1 MLDESAARRRLRRV
15 DTLVSIKV
23 FQQVVEAGS
32 FVDAAEHLD
41 LSTASV
47 SKHVMSLEK
56 RLGVRLLNRSSRAI
70 SLTEPGRVYFERSKT
85 IVDDLE
91 TAELELGS
99 SNTAPR
105 GTLRL
110 TAPSWFAGQRLADL
124 VARYHKLYP
133 EIIIDVSFED
143 RVVDLVAEGYDLAL
157 RVVPH
162 ELLPA
167 GLIARSVRD
176 MTFVL
181 GASPEYLER
190 QGTPTSPQE
199 LSNHRFVAIGGSDV
213 LPLTGPSGPIDV
225 PMKVVMRYRS
235 VMGVAN
241 AVAAGIGL
249 APLPDIFFE
258 DQVFNPV
265 VKPVLPAY
273 RVPAR
278 TVHLVYVSRKYVPF
292 KIRSFVDFVLDPVN
306 RISTPTIEGVEIEGA
321 G

>member
-1 MLDESAARRRLRRV
+1 MKRSLGLDESGARRKLRGV

-56 RLGVRLLNRSSRAI
+56 RLGVRLLNRSSRAV

-99 SNTAPR
+99 LNAAPR
-105 GTLRL
+105 GTLRI

-124 VARYHKLYP
+124 VARYQKLYP
-133 EIIIDVSFED
+133 EIIFDVSFDD
-143 RVVDLVAEGYDLAL
+143 RVVDIVAEGYDLAL
-157 RVVPH
+157 RVVLH
-162 ELLPA
+162 EQLPA
-167 GLIARSVRD
+167 GLIARPLRD
-176 MTFVL
+176 MTIVL
-181 GASPEYLER
+181 GGSREYLER
-190 QGTPTSPQE
+190 HGTPTSLHE
-199 LSNHRFVAIGGSDV
+199 LSNHRFVAVGGSDV
-213 LPLTGPSGPIDV
+213 LSLIGPDGPIDV

-235 VMGVAN
+235 VMGIAN

-249 APLPDIFFE
+249 ALLPDIFFD
-258 DQVFNPV
+258 DQMFHAI

-273 RVPAR
+273 RMQTR

-292 KIRSFVDFVLDPVN
+292 KIRSFVDFLLDPVN
-306 RISTPTIEGVEIEGA
+306 RVYVPTIEGGD
-321 G
+321 